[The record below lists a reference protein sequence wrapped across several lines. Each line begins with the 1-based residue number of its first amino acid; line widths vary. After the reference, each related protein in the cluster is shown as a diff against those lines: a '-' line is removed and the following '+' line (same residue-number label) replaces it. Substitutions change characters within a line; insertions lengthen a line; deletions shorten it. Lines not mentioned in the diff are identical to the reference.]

1 MAEAQQSNAAHDPR
15 PTEESGPHLIRITDH
30 GKIKAWVA
38 FSLTFLETHEDRPIV
53 YHTLPPSSVAPP
65 TTNDGTTAPA
75 KGIAGT
81 SRRRTTPKATPT
93 STVPRLL
100 SVVEIVKRE
109 FIKSLEAEHSPRLA
123 GLHQYNEIGCLED
136 LATFVEEPQTEED
149 RAAEIASA
157 LSGGNHLKQKQTPY
171 MKITLSSR
179 ALPELL
185 EKGATYQPPVI
196 RKLSK
201 SAKMRMKKR
210 DRAAKHS
217 TTLEAAAAGSDDM
230 VPG

>member
-1 MAEAQQSNAAHDPR
+1 MTEVQQSNASHPR
-15 PTEESGPHLIRITDH
+15 PTLESGPHLIRITGH

-38 FSLTFLETHEDRPIV
+38 FSLTSFEIHEDRPIV
-53 YHTLPPSSVAPP
+53 YHTLPPSSVAP
-65 TTNDGTTAPA
+65 TTINNETGASA
-75 KGIAGT
+75 KGPAGT
-81 SRRRTTPKATPT
+81 SRRRATSKATAT
-93 STVPRLL
+93 LAVPRLL

-109 FIKSLEAEHSPRLA
+109 FIKSLEAKRSPRLL

-136 LATFVEEPQTEED
+136 LPTFVEEPQTEED
-149 RAAEIASA
+149 RATGIASA
-157 LSGGNHLKQKQTPY
+157 LSGRYHLKQKQTPY

-185 EKGATYQPPVI
+185 EKGATYQPPVM

-217 TTLEAAAAGSDDM
+217 MTLEAAVDSDDM